1 MNPFNW
7 HYLIQRIEVDE
18 NDVGGGP
25 WGWENDCDE
34 GFYFNIAAEGCVP
47 IGDND
52 DPFQFRRIHS
62 SVTIDGNGYNL
73 AQENMM
79 SPVPISIG
87 LSNSNQYILTE
98 NGDGDYYGSLLKAY
112 QWNATKFFDEFS
124 NSTNNYPGDN
134 IYNPNT
140 LIAVGNI
147 SFSDWLD
154 GSGGDNVISN
164 WNFVNGNTTRKG
176 LAKGGIG
183 GANTIWN
190 TNNPQSIT
198 ELLASAPMDITLMVV
213 SDDSGDGLQEVDDGN
228 EVGAH

>member
-18 NDVGGGP
+18 NDTGGGP
-25 WGWENDCDE
+25 WGWESFDCDE
-34 GFYFNIAAEGCVP
+34 GFYYSIAAEGCVP

-52 DPFQFRRIHS
+52 DPFMFDRIHT
-62 SVTIDGNGYNL
+62 SVAIDGNAYNQ

-87 LSNSNQYILTE
+87 LSNSNQYVA
-98 NGDGDYYGSLLKAY
+98 GSAYDFYGSLLKTY
-112 QWNATKFFDEFS
+112 QVNSTKFFDEF
-124 NSTNNYPGDN
+124 STNNYPGDN

-140 LIAVGNI
+140 LIAIGNI

-154 GSGGDNVISN
+154 GSGGDNVIAN

-183 GANTIWN
+183 GANIIWN

-198 ELLASAPMDITLMVV
+198 ELLTSAPMDITLMVV
-213 SDDSGDGLQEVDDGN
+213 SDDSGDGEQQIDSDF
-228 EVGAH
+228 EVGVF

>member
-18 NDVGGGP
+18 NDTGGGP
-25 WGWENDCDE
+25 WGWENDCPE
-34 GFYFNIAAEGCVP
+34 GFYFNIAADGCVP

-52 DPFQFRRIHS
+52 DPFQFRRIRP
-62 SVTIDGNGYNL
+62 SVAINGNAYNVS
-73 AQENMM
+73 QENMM

-176 LAKGGIG
+176 IAFGGIG

-190 TNNPQSIT
+190 TSNPQSIT
-198 ELLASAPMDITLMVV
+198 ELLTSAPMDITLMVV
-213 SDDSGDGLQEVDDGN
+213 SDDSGDGLQEVDGGN
-228 EVGAH
+228 EVGVH